1 MKFQNL
7 TPTQRNLA
15 KATFIGML
23 QRDMGFT
30 NEQAEQEFKFLVV
43 NRAQML
49 REYYTVQLRRV
60 GATKTLN
67 RAQRVSV
74 YDTFENALNH
84 ATF

>member
-7 TPTQRNLA
+7 TPPQRNLA
-15 KATFIGML
+15 KSTFVSML

-30 NEQAEQEFKFLVV
+30 HEQAEQEFKFLVV

-67 RAQRVSV
+67 RAQRGVV
-74 YDTFENALNH
+74 YDTLENAMNH

>member
-7 TPTQRNLA
+7 TPAQRNVA

-23 QRDMGFT
+23 QRGMGFT

-49 REYYTVQLRRV
+49 REYYTEQLFRV

-67 RAQRVSV
+67 SIQRGAV
-74 YDTFENALNH
+74 YDTLGNAMNH

>member
-7 TPTQRNLA
+7 TPAQRSIA
-15 KATFIGML
+15 KTTFVSML
-23 QRDMGFT
+23 QRDMGFSVD
-30 NEQAEQEFKFLVV
+30 QAEQEFKFLVV
-43 NRAQML
+43 NRAQVL

-67 RAQRVSV
+67 RAQRGAV
-74 YDTFENALNH
+74 YDTLENALNH